1 MATSTTTTDRTK
13 VLAGAGSLFTGSF
26 GATEPADTAVN
37 VTPPSSSWTPAGPT
51 DGGLTVTVNQTFFG
65 MRVDQNP
72 DIVGRRLTERDV
84 QVSTNLAETTL
95 TNWNLALNDTT
106 SSSGAGFSAIVIA
119 NGQSAMFPTERAVI
133 VDGNAP
139 GTNKNRRVI
148 VRRVVSIES
157 VANSFAKDGLQL
169 FPVTFGGMFVSS
181 TIEPLKV
188 VDEV

>member
-26 GATEPADTAVN
+26 GATEPADTVVN
-37 VTPPSSSWTPAGPT
+37 TTPPSSSWTPAGPT
-51 DGGLTVTVNQTFFG
+51 DGGLTVTVNQAFFE

-84 QVSTNLAETTL
+84 QVATNLAETTL
-95 TNWNLALNDTT
+95 TNWDLALNDTT
-106 SSSGAGFSAIVIA
+106 SSSGAGFSAIELDYNQA
-119 NGQSAMFPTERAVI
+119 SMFPTEKAVI

-148 VRRVVSIES
+148 VRRVVSMES
-157 VANSFAKDGLQL
+157 VGTAFSKDGLQL

-181 TIEPLKV
+181 VISPLKI